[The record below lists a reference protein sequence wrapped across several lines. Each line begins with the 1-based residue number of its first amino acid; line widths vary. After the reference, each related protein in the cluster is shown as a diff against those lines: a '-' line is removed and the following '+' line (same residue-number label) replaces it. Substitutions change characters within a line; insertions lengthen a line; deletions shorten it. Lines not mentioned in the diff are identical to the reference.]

1 MTDAGP
7 SDRRGDMTAVR
18 YDRLWSTFHRLRTLA
33 AMRALVH
40 VGEAANT
47 AREHPM
53 STRIEIGRNLY
64 LTHGDEGMS
73 DYLLISAHGLSSGRP
88 FVVPAWTRLHYYAPR
103 DRFLVMDMSK
113 FNLSAVVE
121 EEIDGGNH
129 SPDYL
134 LSKYQGRHGAAGET
148 YASLGVMVDQ
158 VRNAIAAGPTAPP
171 AIPANI
177 GPNLRNQ
184 LLSNHRATYENLL
197 PFDILTIRNRS
208 VFKGGSLAGIP
219 LSEVLA
225 AVGAVHRYAYIC
237 CSFCRGSIGQG
248 ISDTLHDKTGG
259 RIGTDYTH
267 RVRQH

>member
-1 MTDAGP
+1 MRRPHRAGK
-7 SDRRGDMTAVR
+7 
-18 YDRLWSTFHRLRTLA
+18 A
-33 AMRALVH
+33 ADIP
-40 VGEAANT
+40 E
-47 AREHPM
+47 EQPM
-53 STRIEIGRNLY
+53 SRRIEIGRNLY

-73 DYLLISAHGLSSGRP
+73 DFLLISAHGLSSGRP

-129 SPDYL
+129 SPNYL
-134 LSKYQGRHGAAGET
+134 LSKYQGRHGAEGET
-148 YASLGVMVDQ
+148 YASLGAMVDQ
-158 VRNAIAAGPTAPP
+158 VRNAIATGPTAPP
-171 AIPANI
+171 AMPGNI
-177 GPNLRNQ
+177 GPNLRKDV
-184 LLSNHRATYENLL
+184 LRNHRATYENLL

-219 LSEVLA
+219 LSEALA
-225 AVGAVHRYAYIC
+225 AVGAVHQYAYIF

-259 RIGTDYTH
+259 RVGTDYTH
-267 RVRQH
+267 RVRLK